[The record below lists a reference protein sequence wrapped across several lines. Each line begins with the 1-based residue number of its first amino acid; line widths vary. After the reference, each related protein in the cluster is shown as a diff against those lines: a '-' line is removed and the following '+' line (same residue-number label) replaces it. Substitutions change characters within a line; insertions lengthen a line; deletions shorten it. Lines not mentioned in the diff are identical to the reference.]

1 VYKLK
6 FTPEASQELRKEI
19 AYSAKKW
26 GKDNAR
32 KYICTHKGNHII
44 YTIDE
49 VKKHVIVLGILS
61 IYQQI
66 KSDHLEERKQ
76 SGIS

>member
-1 VYKLK
+1 MEIICLNPQV
-6 FTPEASQELRKEI
+6 FALREEI
-19 AYSAKKW
+19 LP
-26 GKDNAR
+26 DIR
-32 KYICTHKGNHII
+32 ICTHKGNHII